1 MPTLCGST
9 STITSVHSAHL
20 PQDYLDFAGLPDVNS
35 GSSRSDRLANGAAL
49 MLPVGP
55 ALVVIVLL
63 SLGLWSA
70 IWVATPS
77 FFSP

>member
-1 MPTLCGST
+1 MNR
-9 STITSVHSAHL
+9 HL
-20 PQDYLDFAGLPDVNS
+20 VQDYLDIAGSPDGHS
-35 GSSRSDRLANGAAL
+35 GSSRSGQLANKAAL

-70 IWVATPS
+70 IWATTSS
-77 FFSP
+77 FVSPLS

>member
-1 MPTLCGST
+1 MEDLRGDP
-9 STITSVHSAHL
+9 VNRHL
-20 PQDYLDFAGLPDVNS
+20 PQDYLDLAGLPDLHS
-35 GSSRSDRLANGAAL
+35 GSSRSDRLENETAL

-55 ALVVIVLL
+55 ALVVIILL

-70 IWVATPS
+70 IWAATSP

>member
-1 MPTLCGST
+1 
-9 STITSVHSAHL
+9 VNRHL
-20 PQDYLDFAGLPDVNS
+20 PQDYLDLAGLPDLD
-35 GSSRSDRLANGAAL
+35 SRSPRPDRLTNETAL

-55 ALVVIVLL
+55 ALALIILL

-70 IWVATPS
+70 IWAATSS